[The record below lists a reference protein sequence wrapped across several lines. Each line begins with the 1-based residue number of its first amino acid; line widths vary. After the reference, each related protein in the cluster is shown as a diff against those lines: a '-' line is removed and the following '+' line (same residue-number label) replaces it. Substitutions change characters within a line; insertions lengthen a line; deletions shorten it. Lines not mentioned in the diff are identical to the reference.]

1 MYGRRRARR
10 RVAVVIL
17 VVLVSFIIIV
27 DINIRPALM
36 DIARSRA
43 QLEGVESINRAVNNR
58 LVSEVE
64 YRDLVYVHKDN
75 RGRIVMVQPNTVKI
89 NQLTARTMLEV
100 KDVLEDLNSSSFE
113 IPLGQAFGFT
123 TLAGY
128 GPRIK
133 VKIMT
138 TGTVNVSVIDKFE
151 GAGINQTRHLI
162 YLQISSKMRIAIPF
176 MDEDINVDTTLP
188 IAETIIV
195 GDVPEFYVG
204 LDSSQQPLPLAISP
218 RP

>member
-1 MYGRRRARR
+1 
-10 RVAVVIL
+10 
-17 VVLVSFIIIV
+17 
-27 DINIRPALM
+27 M